1 MPTRPNSPT
10 AGSSTDGSGASPFPG
25 LGAGLDFFQ
34 QWMKAASSAMP
45 GMGSAATQ
53 GATAW
58 AMPTLDPEELDK
70 RIQELKTVQFWLEQN
85 ARMLGM
91 TIQTLEVQRMTLQTL
106 KGMKVP
112 MEALR
117 ESLRAQPPFAAASP
131 SSAGPTAAAAAA
143 SEPPAAN
150 AQGPQPDAATA
161 APEALGVNPMQW
173 WSTLT
178 EQFGALA
185 SQAVQASQDAM
196 NAAGSSAPAKRVDQG
211 EDASA
216 GSETPADPARP
227 SASTARPRAAT
238 QTVARPAG
246 GKPKG

>member
-1 MPTRPNSPT
+1 MSTRPTPPY

-112 MEALR
+112 MDALR

-131 SSAGPTAAAAAA
+131 SPASPTAAAPAAG
-143 SEPPAAN
+143 EPPAT
-150 AQGPQPDAATA
+150 PQPAPAAGA
-161 APEALGVNPMQW
+161 SEALSVNPMQW

-178 EQFGALA
+178 EQFSTLA

-196 NAAGSSAPAKRVDQG
+196 NAAGSSAPAQGADQG
-211 EDASA
+211 EPPPA
-216 GSETPADPARP
+216 GSETQAAPERP
-227 SASTARPRAAT
+227 SASAARPRTAT
-238 QTVARPAG
+238 QTVPKPAA
-246 GKPKG
+246 GKPRR

>member
-1 MPTRPNSPT
+1 MSSRSTSPDPQQP
-10 AGSSTDGSGASPFPG
+10 AGTPPFGG

-91 TIQTLEVQRMTLQTL
+91 TIQTLEVQRMTLETL

-117 ESLRAQPPFAAASP
+117 ESLKAQVPFGADAASAAAQPPSAEGAPAA
-131 SSAGPTAAAAAA
+131 GAAAAM
-143 SEPPAAN
+143 
-150 AQGPQPDAATA
+150 
-161 APEALGVNPMQW
+161 GVNPMQW

-178 EQFGALA
+178 EQFSTLA
-185 SQAVQASQDAM
+185 TQAVQASQDAM
-196 NAAGSSAPAKRVDQG
+196 NAAKPAGESAGEASSSHSSAPG
-211 EDASA
+211 ESSGSDAGGEA
-216 GSETPADPARP
+216 PG
-227 SASTARPRAAT
+227 ARPRAAT
-238 QTVARPAG
+238 QTTSPRPGAAG
-246 GKPKG
+246 GKTTRR